1 VSVRFRNEFFLI
13 YLRIVHA
20 IIKNI
25 CINLKKLQRITR
37 KKGEYLQKVK
47 LPEMIPF
54 AIATGKIAYASWV
67 NGSWRM
73 KNNGGGITSL
83 NLEN

>member
-1 VSVRFRNEFFLI
+1 MSWI

-25 CINLKKLQRITR
+25 FVNLNKLQRIQEER
-37 KKGEYLQKVK
+37 EYLQKVK

-83 NLEN
+83 NLKN

>member
-1 VSVRFRNEFFLI
+1 
-13 YLRIVHA
+13 VHA
-20 IIKNI
+20 IVKNI
-25 CINLKKLQRITR
+25 CINLYKLQQITW
-37 KKGEYLQKVK
+37 KKGQYSQKVK

-73 KNNGGGITSL
+73 KNNGGGMTSL
-83 NLEN
+83 NLED